1 MSPAIILDGKDI
13 NSEILEI
20 FLEEKIANINNIER
34 LIINLQNE
42 GFKKAYIVTNKNIE
56 FELKKIKK
64 PIELIFITHKDLCL
78 SLIHI

>member
-56 FELKKIKK
+56 FELKKIKYY
-64 PIELIFITHKDLCL
+64 L
-78 SLIHI
+78 

>member
-56 FELKKIKK
+56 
-64 PIELIFITHKDLCL
+64 L